1 MLSDPISHSTLKMPE
16 PVPGRSRHRRFTPV
30 ALLMLVAL
38 SAALEVA
45 AQNAPSATLDR
56 AVIERR
62 LGEAPQK
69 NSDREAALKRLFEQ
83 SGCAGQSLTEQPVT
97 HERLPNVICTLPGT
111 TRSVIMVGAHFD
123 HVARGTGIIDN
134 WSGAALLPSLLE
146 GLCHQPRKH
155 TFVFVAFTAEEEGL
169 VGSKFFAKNMTPD
182 EVVRTRAMINL
193 DSLALGPT
201 KVWLHHSD
209 TRLATTLNEVARSL
223 NVPVQVVNA
232 EQFGD
237 DDSEPFME
245 RKVPTLMIHSV
256 TAKTWPILHSHA
268 DNAKAVKLSDY
279 YDTYRLLAAYLA
291 YLDTTID

>member
-1 MLSDPISHSTLKMPE
+1 MPE

-182 EVVRTRAMINL
+182 EVVRTRAMVNL

-209 TRLATTLNEVARSL
+209 TRLAGILNGVAQSL
-223 NVPVQVVNA
+223 KLSLQVVNA
-232 EQFGD
+232 DQVGD
-237 DDSEPFME
+237 DDSEPFIQ
-245 RKVPTLMIHSV
+245 RTIPTLMIHSV
-256 TAKTWPILHSHA
+256 TQETFSILHTA
-268 DNAKAVKLSDY
+268 RDNSAAIKFDDY
-279 YDTYRLLAAYLA
+279 YDTYHLLAAYLA
-291 YLDTTID
+291 YIDAALD